1 MKYEVFTNTLKKTL
15 KMSKK
20 AFCISLVGLIFVF
33 GFTTIQTADNCDK
46 KALTTSCKKKLD
58 PYKYDSQKFTKIN
71 FTKKPQQLEVEVP
84 IFIGEKYRLV
94 FNTSGMPKGIK
105 INVYT
110 KDKEAKKR
118 EAIFSNKDAKPEDT
132 QLVFDVPRARKMYVD
147 YDVPADSTNAKLSG
161 CMIFMVGYK

>member
-1 MKYEVFTNTLKKTL
+1 M
-15 KMSKK
+15 KK
-20 AFCISLVGLIFVF
+20 AFYISLVGLVFVF

-71 FTKKPQQLEVEVP
+71 FTKKTQQLEVEVP

-118 EAIFSNKDAKPEDT
+118 EAIFSNKDAKPEDKE
-132 QLVFDVPRARKMYVD
+132 LIFDVPRARKMYVD
-147 YDVPADSTNAKLSG
+147 YDVPADSTNQKITG

>member
-1 MKYEVFTNTLKKTL
+1 M
-15 KMSKK
+15 KK
-20 AFCISLVGLIFVF
+20 AFYISLVSMIFIF

-46 KALTTSCKKKLD
+46 KALTASCKKKLE

-94 FNTSGMPKGIK
+94 FNTSGLPKGIK
-105 INVYT
+105 INIYT

-118 EAIFSNKDAKPEDT
+118 DAIFSNKDAKAGEHEF
-132 QLVFDVPRARKMYVD
+132 VFDAPRSRKMYVD
-147 YDVPADSTNAKLSG
+147 YDVPADSTNQKLSG
-161 CMIFMVGYK
+161 CMVFMVGYK

>member
-1 MKYEVFTNTLKKTL
+1 MKYEVFTNSLKKPL

-20 AFCISLVGLIFVF
+20 AFYISLVGLVFVF

-71 FTKKPQQLEVEVP
+71 FTKKAQQLEVEVP

-94 FNTSGMPKGIK
+94 FNTSGLPKGIK

-118 EAIFSNKDAKPEDT
+118 EPIFSNKDAKAEDKE
-132 QLVFDVPRARKMYVD
+132 LIFDVPRARKMFVD
-147 YDVPADSTNAKLSG
+147 YDVPADSTNAKLTG